1 MSAGRVHVIQG
12 QFEVSRDDPS
22 CCLTTVLGSCISV
35 CMFDPLARAGG
46 MNHFL
51 LASGQAGEA
60 ASASYGVNAMELLIN
75 ALLKQGARRARLR
88 AHVFGGANM
97 MAGLGSI
104 GTRMPNSSPVSCGK
118 RRSAFSAVRPVETG
132 RGEFLALQRPGRR
145 KLRPRARG
153 RETGRTRTGRR
164 RGRAVLTCAAP
175 P

>member
-51 LASGQAGEA
+51 LASGQAGGA

-104 GTRMPNSSPVSCGK
+104 GTRNAEFVAGFLRQEAIRVLSSS
-118 RRSAFSAVRPVETG
+118 TG
-132 RGEFLALQRPGRR
+132 GN
-145 KLRPRARG
+145 RARRVNFWPCSG
-153 RETGRTRTGRR
+153 RVEENFVRER
-164 RGRAVLTCAAP
+164 VEEKPVAP
-175 P
+175 ATAGGGVELF